1 MTVVELI
8 EQLKKFD
15 PNMLVWM
22 TSDEE
27 GNSYAPLYEVALFNT
42 KEVEDNGDGDIE
54 VWVRE
59 NMDEVAEKHD
69 KVIMLWP

>member
-1 MTVVELI
+1 LTVAELI
-8 EQLKKFD
+8 EQLQD
-15 PNMLVWM
+15 INPNMPVWM
-22 TSDEE
+22 ASDEE

-54 VWVRE
+54 VWVIE

-69 KVIMLWP
+69 KVLMLWP